1 MAYNDY
7 LAEQVERVLTEKGVP
22 FLTKKMMGGL
32 CFMVDDK
39 MCLGISGDDLMARV
53 DPECYEELVKREGAR
68 PMNFT
73 GRTMKGFI
81 FVSLEVLESE
91 KELRYWIDAC
101 LEFNPRAK
109 SSKKR
114 GQ

>member
-1 MAYNDY
+1 MPYSDY
-7 LAEQVERVLTEKGVP
+7 LAEKVEQILHEKGVP
-22 FLTKKMMGGL
+22 YIAKKMMGGL

-39 MCLGISGDDLMARV
+39 MCMGISDDDLMARV
-53 DPECYEELVKREGAR
+53 DTECYEELLQREGAR

-91 KELRYWIDAC
+91 KELQFWVEQC
-101 LEFNPRAK
+101 LAFNPRAK
-109 SSKKR
+109 SSKKK
-114 GQ
+114 